1 MIEYSILSPSSL
13 ILTALPGATGLPFFV
28 SRLKLGPKLPSLV
41 PGKTLLGL
49 SLVLLIWISS
59 FNIILLFRAVVC

>member
-49 SLVLLIWISS
+49 SLVLLIL
-59 FNIILLFRAVVC
+59 N